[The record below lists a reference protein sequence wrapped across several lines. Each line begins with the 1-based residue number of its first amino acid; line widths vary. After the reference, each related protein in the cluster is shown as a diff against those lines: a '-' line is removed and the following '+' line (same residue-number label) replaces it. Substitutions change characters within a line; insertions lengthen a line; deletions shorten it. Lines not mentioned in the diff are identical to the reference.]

1 MITLIINALASI
13 DQKQY
18 AKYDFVIKDGKILKI
33 LPHGSLLPDADK
45 VIDAS
50 GQLLAPGFSNAH
62 THLPMSMFRGAGED
76 LSLENWLN
84 DTMYPLED
92 RLYSEAVYLSS
103 LISIIEMVKSG
114 TTSIIDMY
122 YFCADIFR
130 AVKESG
136 IRAILSR
143 SVVGDKEQ
151 AAVRIRESEE
161 LREMCLGEPLISFG
175 NSLHAEYSCPFETIE
190 QVTGIAAENGEPLI
204 IHLSETKNE
213 NDGCRSRY
221 NGLSPTQVFMKAGAD
236 KTKLIAAHGVWLD
249 DTDMELLRGKT
260 VVTCPQSNLKLGSG
274 IADVPRMLEHGINVA
289 LGTDGAASNN
299 NLDML
304 LETRFLT
311 LLSKRT
317 DPLRMKGATALK
329 IARAGGTK
337 AMGVN
342 AGRLEEGAE
351 ADLILIDISSE
362 RYQPLLNLDSH
373 IVYSS
378 RSDDVTMTMVA
389 GNILMSERRILFADE
404 KEIRA
409 RFDECAR
416 NIYQG
421 E

>member
-1 MITLIINALASI
+1 
-13 DQKQY
+13 
-18 AKYDFVIKDGKILKI
+18 
-33 LPHGSLLPDADK
+33 
-45 VIDAS
+45 
-50 GQLLAPGFSNAH
+50 
-62 THLPMSMFRGAGED
+62 
-76 LSLENWLN
+76 
-84 DTMYPLED
+84 
-92 RLYSEAVYLSS
+92 
-103 LISIIEMVKSG
+103 
-114 TTSIIDMY
+114 
-122 YFCADIFR
+122 
-130 AVKESG
+130 
-136 IRAILSR
+136 
-143 SVVGDKEQ
+143 
-151 AAVRIRESEE
+151 
-161 LREMCLGEPLISFG
+161 
-175 NSLHAEYSCPFETIE
+175 
-190 QVTGIAAENGEPLI
+190 VTGIAAENNEPLI

-213 NDGCRSRY
+213 NDGCRARY

-317 DPLRMKGATALK
+317 DPLRMKGTTALK

-389 GNILMSERRILFADE
+389 GNILMSERKILFADE
-404 KEIRA
+404 KEIKA